1 MANIGILGAGTWG
14 IVIADL
20 LIDNG
25 HQVTVYARKKEQ
37 IESLKK
43 SHVHEKLPGI
53 ILNENIEY
61 TNSIKE
67 ASQNRDI
74 IILAVPSI
82 AFRDIT
88 KEVVKYVNSDTVFIS
103 LTKGLEDK
111 TLNTMSE
118 MIEDEFKKVN
128 VSNDKIVVLSGPT
141 HAEEVGLKFPSN
153 IVSASKNIDAAK
165 YVQDIFMNQYFRV
178 YTNQDVKGVEICAA
192 FKNLIAIASG
202 ILTGL
207 GYGDNARAALITRGL
222 AEMIRVG
229 EKIGCMKETFYGLA
243 GIGDMIV
250 TACSEHS
257 RNFNFGKLVGKG
269 MDVDVALKEIGMVVE
284 GVNFIPKAIQIRDKY
299 DLELPITTGV
309 ADIVMNGAKPKD
321 ILKLLMTRKKKSE

>member
-1 MANIGILGAGTWG
+1 MANIGIVGAGTWG

-20 LIDNG
+20 LIDNN

-37 IESLKK
+37 IESLEK
-43 SHVHEKLPGI
+43 SHVHQKLPGI
-53 ILNENIEY
+53 ILNDKIKY
-61 TNSIKE
+61 TNDIKNVCE
-67 ASQNRDI
+67 NKEI
-74 IILAVPSI
+74 IVLAVPST
-82 AFRDIT
+82 AFRNIA
-88 KEVVKYVNSDTVFIS
+88 KEVVKYVGTNTTFVS

-111 TLNTMSE
+111 TLYTMSE
-118 MIEDEFKKVN
+118 IIEDELKKN
-128 VSNDKIVVLSGPT
+128 NILNDKIVVLSGPT
-141 HAEEVGLKFPSN
+141 HAEEVGKKFPSN
-153 IVSASKNIDAAK
+153 IVSASKNINSAK
-165 YVQDIFMNQYFRV
+165 YIQDIFMNQYFRV

-207 GYGDNARAALITRGL
+207 GFGDNVRAALITRGL

-229 EKIGCMKETFYGLA
+229 EKTGCMKDTFYGLA

-257 RNFNFGKLVGKG
+257 RNFNFGKLIGKG
-269 MDVDVALKEIGMVVE
+269 MNVDEALKEIGMVVE

-299 DLELPITTGV
+299 NLELPITSGV
-309 ADIVMNGAKPKD
+309 ADIVINGAKPKD